1 MAYSNGYPSTYSNG
15 HSSIG
20 IDWLA
25 NRQQE
30 VAQLRHLLKQ
40 CNAWPAAGDDFL
52 QLIAKSHWNATEL
65 KQEDNQYLPQVVEAT
80 LSGQDI
86 GAQYPSFFQKLLS
99 YSTLRQS
106 FIRELSKNL

>member
-1 MAYSNGYPSTYSNG
+1 
-15 HSSIG
+15 
-20 IDWLA
+20 
-25 NRQQE
+25 
-30 VAQLRHLLKQ
+30 
-40 CNAWPAAGDDFL
+40 
-52 QLIAKSHWNATEL
+52 
-65 KQEDNQYLPQVVEAT
+65 